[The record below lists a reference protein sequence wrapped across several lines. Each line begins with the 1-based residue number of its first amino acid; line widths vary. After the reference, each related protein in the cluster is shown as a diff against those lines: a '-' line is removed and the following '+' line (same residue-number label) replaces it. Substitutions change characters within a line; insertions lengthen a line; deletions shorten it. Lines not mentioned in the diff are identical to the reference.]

1 MKPIRHL
8 IALVF
13 LLCGLTAQGSGRV
26 YDHYDMAGTYKY
38 EIQEYVLNL
47 HLHTDNTFM
56 IVADDSSRRFGRWN
70 VDEDII
76 LLHFDRQEQD
86 STLTDNDLRRYVAKE
101 LEIVDKNTLFWG
113 FSMHDG
119 YEKRVILTRHDTS
132 GSSRKRKGKNDIWK
146 SLIEQAVRE
155 VIG

>member
-56 IVADDSSRRFGRWN
+56 LVADDSSRRFGRWN

-86 STLTDNDLRRYVAKE
+86 STLTDNDLGRYVAKE

-113 FSMHDG
+113 FYLKEG
-119 YEKRVILTRHDTS
+119 YEKRVELQRYDTS
-132 GSSRKRKGKNDIWK
+132 GSSRKRKGNKEIWK
-146 SLIEQAVRE
+146 DLIEQAVKE
-155 VIG
+155 MVG